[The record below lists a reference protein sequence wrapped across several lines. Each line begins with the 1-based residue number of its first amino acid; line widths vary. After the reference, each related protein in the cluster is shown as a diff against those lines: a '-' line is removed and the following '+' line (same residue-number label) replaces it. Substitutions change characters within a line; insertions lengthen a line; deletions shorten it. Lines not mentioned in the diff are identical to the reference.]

1 MHRNYLI
8 VNSEGRYW
16 DGITGFEEDPDIA
29 EIYTS
34 EASAIR
40 HLRESF
46 SDDEARTLSIEPA
59 DWHNVAV
66 CE

>member
-1 MHRNYLI
+1 MRRRFMI
-8 VNSEGRYW
+8 VNSDGRFW
-16 DGITGFEEDPDIA
+16 SGITGFEAAPRNA
-29 EIYTS
+29 ETYSSI
-34 EASAIR
+34 ASAFR

-46 SDDEARTLSIEPA
+46 SDDEARALSIEPA

>member
-8 VNSEGRYW
+8 VNSEGRFW
-16 DGITGFEEDPDIA
+16 GGITGFEDTPDTA

-34 EASAIR
+34 IARAFR
-40 HLRESF
+40 HLESF
-46 SDDEARTLSIEPA
+46 SDDEARALSIEPA

>member
-1 MHRNYLI
+1 MRRNYLI

-16 DGITGFEEDPDIA
+16 GGIMGFEEAPDTA

-34 EASAIR
+34 IASAFR

-46 SDDEARTLSIEPA
+46 SDDEARALSIEPA
-59 DWHNVAV
+59 DWHGVAV
-66 CE
+66 RE